1 MNETPARSTR
11 QNGSTDDANESSR
24 AAVLSTKQG
33 ARTAYSSTTKFADK
47 KAARDGNVEAALEEQ
62 LQDDRYAEMRSDL
75 AMSYLDNLPIPSLG
89 DAAVPGYKLITKSL
103 ADEFGLVGAGEEGED
118 FDFDDFPPDEP
129 TPEEAAAIDGNL
141 VHTFVDGIKGQHLYD
156 CLNATLLAQL
166 AANFKYDRYTEPVP
180 WTKYYGNVLENIGW
194 VVPQFDFRVL
204 RSSGRRFSLD
214 GAVVKLL
221 TSILS
226 GDQIDLVKDAMA
238 SLQELHSDDRRLAIF
253 RRNSTNGNNGNF
265 QITGVGESARGV
277 LQLGLSAFHF
287 HSDESVT
294 DVLWF
299 RFASGTTNVQAIRT
313 NFVLNDQV
321 YDRLR
326 DAVVDKLGN
335 RGLKF
340 IARLPIG
347 DEE

>member
-1 MNETPARSTR
+1 MTETPTRSTR
-11 QNGSTDDANESSR
+11 QNAQGNGNGQAGRPSGQE
-24 AAVLSTKQG
+24 G
-33 ARTAYSSTTKFADK
+33 ARRPYSSSTKFADK
-47 KAARDGNVEAALEEQ
+47 KLALDGNVEAALDEQ

-75 AMSYLDNLPIPSLG
+75 ALSYLDNLPIPSFG

-103 ADEFGLVGAGEEGED
+103 ADELGLVGAGEEGDD

-129 TPEEAAAIDGNL
+129 TPEDAAAIDGNL
-141 VHTFVDGIKGQHLYD
+141 VHTFVDGIRGQHLFD

-166 AANFKYDRYTEPVP
+166 AANFKFDRNTEPVP
-180 WTKYYGNVLENIGW
+180 WTKYYGNVLENVGW
-194 VVPQFDFRVL
+194 VVPQFDFRKL
-204 RSSGRRFSLD
+204 TSSGARFSLN

-226 GDQIDLVKDAMA
+226 GDQIDLVKNAMA
-238 SLQELHSDDRRLAIF
+238 SLEELHGDDRRLTIF
-253 RRNSTNGNNGNF
+253 RKNSTNGNNGNF
-265 QITGVGESARGV
+265 QITGVGESARGI
-277 LQLGLSAFHF
+277 LQLATSAFSF

-299 RFASGTTNVQAIRT
+299 RFNSGSTTVEAVRT
-313 NFVLNDQV
+313 TFVLNDQV

-326 DAVVDKLGN
+326 DAVIDKLGN

-340 IARLPIG
+340 IARLPLA